1 MWWQESIFCVLSQ
14 IWSYSVSSIAVTATT
29 VISPL
34 DHPWQDLA
42 PGIYFFFLNCFVAYP
57 FHVETAKITTDL
69 REGLVRLT
77 LPRFNFY
84 CKDKIIVRCGLTD
97 FCSIVTSL
105 SPSFFCFFFSSK
117 LWFCW
122 RRPVFAAFSH
132 HFSNCSKSA
141 RQNHNTVY
149 AGIARQYGGISY
161 REKK

>member
-1 MWWQESIFCVLSQ
+1 MSMFSVIHCRY
-14 IWSYSVSSIAVTATT
+14 SYHSYFTLRP
-29 VISPL
+29 PL
-34 DHPWQDLA
+34 ARFGPRNLL
-42 PGIYFFFLNCFVAYP
+42 FFLNCFVAYP

-105 SPSFFCFFFSSK
+105 SPSFFFFVFLLNYGFVEDDLSSQ
-117 LWFCW
+117 
-122 RRPVFAAFSH
+122 
-132 HFSNCSKSA
+132 HF
-141 RQNHNTVY
+141 RIIFQTV
-149 AGIARQYGGISY
+149 AKVLVRTTTLARQYGGISY

>member
-1 MWWQESIFCVLSQ
+1 M
-14 IWSYSVSSIAVTATT
+14 SSIAVTATT

-42 PGIYFFFLNCFVAYP
+42 PGIYYFFLNCFVAYP

-105 SPSFFCFFFSSK
+105 SPSFFWVFFLLNYGFVEDDLSSQ
-117 LWFCW
+117 
-122 RRPVFAAFSH
+122 
-132 HFSNCSKSA
+132 HF
-141 RQNHNTVY
+141 RIIFQTV
-149 AGIARQYGGISY
+149 AKVLVRTTTLTMRG
-161 REKK
+161 

>member
-1 MWWQESIFCVLSQ
+1 M
-14 IWSYSVSSIAVTATT
+14 SSIAVTATT

-42 PGIYFFFLNCFVAYP
+42 PGIYYFFLNCFVAYP

-105 SPSFFCFFFSSK
+105 SPIFFCFFFLLNYGFVEDDLSSQ
-117 LWFCW
+117 
-122 RRPVFAAFSH
+122 
-132 HFSNCSKSA
+132 HF
-141 RQNHNTVY
+141 RIIFQTV
-149 AGIARQYGGISY
+149 AKVLVRTTTLTMRG
-161 REKK
+161 

>member
-1 MWWQESIFCVLSQ
+1 M
-14 IWSYSVSSIAVTATT
+14 SSIAVTATT

-42 PGIYFFFLNCFVAYP
+42 PGIYYFFLNCFVAYP

-105 SPSFFCFFFSSK
+105 SPSFFCFFFLLNYGFVEDDLSSQ
-117 LWFCW
+117 
-122 RRPVFAAFSH
+122 
-132 HFSNCSKSA
+132 HF
-141 RQNHNTVY
+141 RIIFQTV
-149 AGIARQYGGISY
+149 AKVLVRTTTLTMRG
-161 REKK
+161 

>member
-1 MWWQESIFCVLSQ
+1 MTRVHILCLISDLVIFSVIHCRY
-14 IWSYSVSSIAVTATT
+14 SYHSYFTLRP
-29 VISPL
+29 PL
-34 DHPWQDLA
+34 ARFGPRNLL
-42 PGIYFFFLNCFVAYP
+42 FFFNCFVAYP
-57 FHVETAKITTDL
+57 LHVETAKITTDL

-105 SPSFFCFFFSSK
+105 SPSFFFCFSSK

-141 RQNHNTVY
+141 RQNHNTDY

-161 REKK
+161 REKNK

>member
-1 MWWQESIFCVLSQ
+1 M
-14 IWSYSVSSIAVTATT
+14 SSIAVTATT

-42 PGIYFFFLNCFVAYP
+42 PGIYYFFLNCFVAYP

-84 CKDKIIVRCGLTD
+84 CKDKIIVGCGLTD

-105 SPSFFCFFFSSK
+105 SPSFFCFFFLLNYGFVEDDLSSQ
-117 LWFCW
+117 
-122 RRPVFAAFSH
+122 
-132 HFSNCSKSA
+132 HF
-141 RQNHNTVY
+141 RIIFQTV
-149 AGIARQYGGISY
+149 AKVLVRTTTLTMRG
-161 REKK
+161 

>member
-1 MWWQESIFCVLSQ
+1 MTRVHILCLISDLVIFSVIRCRY
-14 IWSYSVSSIAVTATT
+14 SYHSYFTLRP
-29 VISPL
+29 PL
-34 DHPWQDLA
+34 ARFGPRNLL
-42 PGIYFFFLNCFVAYP
+42 FFLNCFVAYP

-105 SPSFFCFFFSSK
+105 SPSFFFFVFLLNYGFVEDDLSSQ
-117 LWFCW
+117 
-122 RRPVFAAFSH
+122 
-132 HFSNCSKSA
+132 HF
-141 RQNHNTVY
+141 RIIFQTV
-149 AGIARQYGGISY
+149 AKVLVRTTTLARQYGGISY

>member
-1 MWWQESIFCVLSQ
+1 M
-14 IWSYSVSSIAVTATT
+14 SSIAVTATT

-42 PGIYFFFLNCFVAYP
+42 PGIYYFFLNCFVAYP

-84 CKDKIIVRCGLTD
+84 CKDKIIVGCGLTD

-105 SPSFFCFFFSSK
+105 SPSFFWVFFLLNYGFVEDDLSSQ
-117 LWFCW
+117 
-122 RRPVFAAFSH
+122 
-132 HFSNCSKSA
+132 HF
-141 RQNHNTVY
+141 RIIFQTV
-149 AGIARQYGGISY
+149 AKVLVRTTTLTMRG
-161 REKK
+161 

>member
-1 MWWQESIFCVLSQ
+1 M
-14 IWSYSVSSIAVTATT
+14 SSIAVTATT

-42 PGIYFFFLNCFVAYP
+42 PGIYYFFLNCFVAYP

-105 SPSFFCFFFSSK
+105 SPSFFCFFFLLNYGFVEDDLSSQ
-117 LWFCW
+117 
-122 RRPVFAAFSH
+122 
-132 HFSNCSKSA
+132 HF
-141 RQNHNTVY
+141 RIIFQTV
-149 AGIARQYGGISY
+149 AKVLVRTTTLARQYGGISY